1 MGPCPLRWQ
10 LLGSDGS
17 SGDTGHW
24 SVVSGHGREL
34 CSGASG
40 ASRAIRAM
48 ETLDEGTVSVV
59 CVL

>member
-24 SVVSGHGREL
+24 SVVSGHGVEL
-34 CSGASG
+34 CSGVSG
-40 ASRAIRAM
+40 ASRAGEA
-48 ETLDEGTVSVV
+48 LDEGTVSV
-59 CVL
+59 